1 MDAPTS
7 GETRNAHS
15 CRFAPRHMIYRWLA
29 DAVVVLHLGFVVF
42 VMLGGFLLRRWPKLI
57 YAHLPAAVW
66 GVLIE
71 FAGWT
76 CPLTPLENTFRSR
89 GGEAGYAGGFI
100 DYYIIPVLYPA
111 GLSRNIQWLLGVLAL
126 GVNVVA
132 YILFMRRRK

>member
-1 MDAPTS
+1 
-7 GETRNAHS
+7 
-15 CRFAPRHMIYRWLA
+15 MIYRWLA

-42 VMLGGFLLRRWPKLI
+42 VGLGGFLLRRWPKLI

-76 CPLTPLENTFRSR
+76 CPLTPLENSFRAR

-100 DYYIIPVLYPA
+100 DHYIIPVLYPA
-111 GLSRNIQWLLGVLAL
+111 GLSRNIQWVLGVLAL
-126 GVNVVA
+126 GVNVLA

>member
-1 MDAPTS
+1 
-7 GETRNAHS
+7 
-15 CRFAPRHMIYRWLA
+15 MIYRWLA

-57 YAHLPAAVW
+57 YAHVPAAVW

-76 CPLTPLENTFRSR
+76 CPLTPLENTFRAR